1 MLKSAVRTAV
11 PEAEFVSVTTD
22 ADVHAAVDRADLLLI
37 NRVLDGNF
45 SNTSGLDLIDSVVTA
60 SPQARVML
68 VSNFADAQ
76 QQAIE
81 RGALPGIGKSTLR
94 SPQTKERIR
103 SAIQTEKA

>member
-1 MLKSAVRTAV
+1 MLKSAVRSAV

-22 ADVHAAVDRADLLLI
+22 VDIHAAIDRADLLLI
-37 NRVLDGNF
+37 NRVLDGTF
-45 SNTSGLDLIDSVVTA
+45 SNTSGLDLIDTVVTA

-76 QQAIE
+76 QQAIA

-94 SPQTKERIR
+94 SPQTKERIL